1 MSDRVY
7 TSNLLG
13 LIFSFL
19 VPNFQ
24 KIAKNDLE
32 HVDKFSAKAL
42 AVMKITEVYECKSG
56 DGAGK
61 QLL

>member
-1 MSDRVY
+1 
-7 TSNLLG
+7 
-13 LIFSFL
+13 
-19 VPNFQ
+19 
-24 KIAKNDLE
+24 LE

>member
-1 MSDRVY
+1 MYKAFKSLGDR
-7 TSNLLG
+7 
-13 LIFSFL
+13 F
-19 VPNFQ
+19 P
-24 KIAKNDLE
+24 
-32 HVDKFSAKAL
+32 AKAL